1 MNEGLMVKITFTP
14 PVEDHIKYM
23 HRCLQLAA
31 LGIRKTAPNPM
42 VGAVI
47 VYDNRII
54 GEGYHT
60 RHGAPHAEIEA
71 FNAVKEKSLIP
82 ASTLYVSLEPCNH
95 YGKTPP
101 CTEAIIQNGIRKVV
115 ISHQDPFAEVNGE
128 GINKLR
134 SAGIEVQIGI
144 LDTEARF
151 LNRRFITFH
160 TRKRPYIILKWAMSA
175 DGFMGMQ
182 GKNIRISNEES
193 RLLTHKWR
201 SEEQAI
207 LVGAGT
213 VATDDPELNTRLWP
227 GENPLRVIL
236 DTRGELKSDAKIFNG
251 QQQTLV
257 LTSSSKKT
265 YPSATTIELPGL
277 KNRITEAI
285 EELYNRNIQSLLVEG
300 GRITLNQFIEN
311 GLWDEIRI
319 FQSDENL
326 QTGILAPELNIL
338 PNSIQAVGN
347 NSLITI
353 FNPN

>member
-1 MNEGLMVKITFTP
+1 MVKITFAP
-14 PVEDHIKYM
+14 PVEDQLKYM

-42 VGAVI
+42 VGAVL
-47 VYDNRII
+47 VYEDHII

-71 FNAVKEKSLIP
+71 FNSVKEKSLIP

-101 CTEAIIQNGIRKVV
+101 CTEAIIRNGIKKVV
-115 ISHQDPFAEVNGE
+115 IAHQDPFAKVNGE
-128 GINKLR
+128 GINKLQ
-134 SAGIEVQIGI
+134 SEGIEVQIGV
-144 LDTEARF
+144 LENEARF

-175 DGFMGMQ
+175 DGFMGLQ

-193 RLLTHKWR
+193 RILTHKWR

-213 VATDDPELNTRLWP
+213 VATDDPELNTRFWP
-227 GENPLRVIL
+227 GEHPLRVIL

-251 QQQTLV
+251 LQPTLV
-257 LTSSSKKT
+257 LTSNSKQT
-265 YPSATTIELPGL
+265 YPSATTIQLPGL
-277 KNRITEAI
+277 NNRITEAM
-285 EELYNRNIQSLLVEG
+285 EELYTRNIQSILVEG
-300 GRITLNQFIEN
+300 GRITLNQFIEK
-311 GLWDEIRI
+311 GFWDEIRI

-326 QTGILAPELNIL
+326 QTGILAPELNI
-338 PNSIQAVGN
+338 PPTSIQAIGN

-353 FNPN
+353 FHPNR